1 MQATPKVVVHGDAV
15 AEVVR
20 QPTGRTPPPQA
31 GKAEVAP
38 TGENA
43 DVAAPVATAD
53 RSHERRGAIVLRPS
67 PPLKVGP
74 IVLPRRVWMSI
85 VAIAILVAG
94 SVMVWEVTRGPDPQ
108 GLAGAAPEPALGAVA
123 EADPDSDASA
133 ERPPGVGPDAS
144 GDGLAAVQAKAPADD
159 VEPTTAPGH
168 FRRGTRHF
176 MDGNLADAQAR
187 FEAAVALDPGYCAA
201 HRALGV
207 VHAARQNGRRSVEAY
222 QRYLACS
229 PRVADDSE
237 IRRRIAALGGETS
250 ASGDR

>member
-1 MQATPKVVVHGDAV
+1 
-15 AEVVR
+15 
-20 QPTGRTPPPQA
+20 
-31 GKAEVAP
+31 
-38 TGENA
+38 
-43 DVAAPVATAD
+43 
-53 RSHERRGAIVLRPS
+53 
-67 PPLKVGP
+67 
-74 IVLPRRVWMSI
+74 MSI

-94 SVMVWEVTRGPDPQ
+94 SVMAWEVTRSPDPQ
-108 GLAGAAPEPALGAVA
+108 GVAGGAAEPATAAWAG
-123 EADPDSDASA
+123 ADPDSDASA
-133 ERPPGVGPDAS
+133 ARPTGVGPDAS
-144 GDGLAAVQAKAPADD
+144 GDALAAAPAKAVADD

-222 QRYLACS
+222 QRYLTCS

-237 IRRRIAALGGETS
+237 IRRRIAVLGGETS
-250 ASGDR
+250 AAGDGR